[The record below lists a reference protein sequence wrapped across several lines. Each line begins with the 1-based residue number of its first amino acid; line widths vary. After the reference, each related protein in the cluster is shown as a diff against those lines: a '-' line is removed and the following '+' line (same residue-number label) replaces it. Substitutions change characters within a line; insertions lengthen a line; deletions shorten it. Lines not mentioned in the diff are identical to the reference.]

1 MARQQSDRE
10 DLLAEAAGLLPRGE
24 LLVPNFADPVVVGAR
39 GNQAWSL
46 YFGPDLVYHFN
57 SAGELRRAF
66 ADERIVKAEAE
77 KLVSL
82 TKQQDATAVNLL
94 RHEFTREEQG
104 KFMDVLTTNV
114 RSLLAAVDSGKAKVL
129 REIPAEGELLKVLR
143 QWLDRLE
150 LPPAVAS
157 VPNVS

>member
-10 DLLAEAAGLLPRGE
+10 DLLTEAAGLFPRGE
-24 LLVPNFADPVVVGAR
+24 LLVPSCDESIVVGAR

-66 ADERIVKAEAE
+66 ADGRIVKAEAGR
-77 KLVSL
+77 LVSL
-82 TKQQDATAVNLL
+82 TKNHAATAVNLL
-94 RHEFTREEQG
+94 RHEFTREEQCN
-104 KFMDVLTTNV
+104 FMAALTANV
-114 RSLLAAVDSGKAKVL
+114 RSLLAAIDSGKAKVL
-129 REIPAEGELLKVLR
+129 REIPAEGELLKMLR